1 MNCKYW
7 QDDRQHR
14 EMADMMHT
22 KLVDILCVQGTRW
35 KVSKAGSIGAG
46 FKLCYHG
53 VDRKKNA
60 VGMILREEYSKN
72 AKNEKYKGLQL
83 NEGEA
88 GN

>member
-1 MNCKYW
+1 MEGQQGWKHW
-7 QDDRQHR
+7 SR
-14 EMADMMHT
+14 
-22 KLVDILCVQGTRW
+22 VQAVLSWCGQE
-35 KVSKAGSIGAG
+35 
-46 FKLCYHG
+46 
-53 VDRKKNA
+53 KNA